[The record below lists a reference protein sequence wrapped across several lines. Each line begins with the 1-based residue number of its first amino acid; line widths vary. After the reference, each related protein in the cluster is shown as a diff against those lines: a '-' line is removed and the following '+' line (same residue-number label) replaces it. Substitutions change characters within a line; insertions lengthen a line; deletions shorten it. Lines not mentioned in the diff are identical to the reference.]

1 MTLDL
6 LQHLP
11 LDGGDRRGLRE
22 MHRVLRP
29 GGVLLV
35 RTNAQ
40 TLPATPPD
48 PEHQFRRYRGRELRA
63 SLEHAGF
70 TVLRLGRVNALL
82 GLAEIPRD
90 LRARRER
97 GGSYTGLLAVT
108 RPGPFDGPKRAWVG
122 LEGAAMMLGIP
133 LPLGRTYL
141 ALCRR

>member
-11 LDGGDRRGLRE
+11 LDGGDRRGLCE

-90 LRARRER
+90 LRARSKR